1 MPINLN
7 RHKLVRDN
15 IPKIIK
21 ADGLEVKSYVLSKKQ
36 YELALL
42 NKVIEE
48 SMELA
53 SATSRAEL
61 LEELSDTYEVL
72 DALCSHHGISSN
84 ELTRVRIEKAQKKGA
99 FRARIAIPIDQ
110 GK

>member
-21 ADGLEVKSYVLSKKQ
+21 AEGQEIKSYVLSKKQ

-53 SATSRAEL
+53 STTNRSEL

-72 DALCSHHGISSN
+72 DAICAHHGITLN
-84 ELTRVRIEKAQKKGA
+84 ELTRERIEKVQKKGA
-99 FRARIAIPIDQ
+99 FRSRIAIPIA
-110 GK
+110 